1 MLVPKINGLP
11 LFQPQVIFK
20 RKIYF
25 LIISRL
31 FECYLNFILAET
43 NNPQAE
49 LEGAFKFLGPVDKKF
64 IYVQDVFQPKADN
77 PADNVRFRFSF
88 FWVTW
93 WFFRFSSRNPTTQR
107 RILRP
112 PVKISWRSTSRSPAK
127 ISTFPPARSVS
138 FSFWFSYFFCRVSR
152 NEPILISL
160 APRASASKKNELS
173 TLTSVSVCQNP
184 NINFR
189 IYLYLLRLSAVGT
202 KPTIDTINPI

>member
-25 LIISRL
+25 FIISRL

-77 PADNVRFRFSF
+77 PADNVRFRLSF
-88 FWVTW
+88 FILSHMT
-93 WFFRFSSRNPTTQR
+93 FFLDFRHEILWRHDAFWDHLWKYHGGLQAGHRQRFRLFLLQGQIIFHFDFPIFSAEFPEMSRYW
-107 RILRP
+107 L
-112 PVKISWRSTSRSPAK
+112 V
-127 ISTFPPARSVS
+127 
-138 FSFWFSYFFCRVSR
+138 
-152 NEPILISL
+152 
-160 APRASASKKNELS
+160 
-173 TLTSVSVCQNP
+173 
-184 NINFR
+184 
-189 IYLYLLRLSAVGT
+189 
-202 KPTIDTINPI
+202 